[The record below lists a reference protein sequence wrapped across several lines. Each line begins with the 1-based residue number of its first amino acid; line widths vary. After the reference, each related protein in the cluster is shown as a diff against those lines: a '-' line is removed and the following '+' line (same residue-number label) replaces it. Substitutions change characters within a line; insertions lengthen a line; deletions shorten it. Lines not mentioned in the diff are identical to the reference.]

1 MVDENDIEGAA
12 KDIGE
17 KAQEALADVTGSTCT
32 GAKGKWE
39 QVACQAQKTFGA
51 AAGELR
57 DNVTHQPLAALAV
70 AGGTAFVLG
79 LLLARR

>member
-1 MVDENDIEGAA
+1 MVDEHDIEG
-12 KDIGE
+12 GE
-17 KAQEALADVTGSTCT
+17 KAQESVADITANACA

-39 QVACQAQKTFGA
+39 QVACQAQKTLDA
-51 AAGELR
+51 AAEELR
-57 DNVTHQPLAALAV
+57 GNVMQQPLAALAV